1 MLEATPWVKLIVGTI
16 AQATV
21 AAEVVEVEAEVEVD
35 VVGLAGVDGAV
46 PPAAGG
52 ITAAAA
58 LPLTA
63 TPPPPPPPQACSASD
78 VAPAVNTPRKRRRF
92 TEVAL
97 SLNISAG
104 RVMSILCEVGA
115 CVIAN
120 FLSELLGCF
129 FIVIYFHQETFSI
142 AQITNN
148 FPKTCNEV
156 LLTGDFNSWY

>member
-21 AAEVVEVEAEVEVD
+21 AAEVVEVEVEAEVEVEVD

-120 FLSELLGCF
+120 FLSGLWGMFLYSNLFPPGDVQYRTDHEL
-129 FIVIYFHQETFSI
+129 
-142 AQITNN
+142 
-148 FPKTCNEV
+148 FPKNM
-156 LLTGDFNSWY
+156 